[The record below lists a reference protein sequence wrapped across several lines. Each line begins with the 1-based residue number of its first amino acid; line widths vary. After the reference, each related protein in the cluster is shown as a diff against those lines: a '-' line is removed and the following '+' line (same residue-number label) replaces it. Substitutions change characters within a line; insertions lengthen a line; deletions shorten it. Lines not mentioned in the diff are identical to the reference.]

1 MKRFTKICLILAA
14 VLTAL
19 GMIGVGVGFLLGA
32 KPEQL
37 AGNLSYTAPSLSR
50 SHGQNKDSNSGD
62 SSEYTYD
69 SAIRRLELDVHYAS
83 VTIGTSEDD
92 HISVKARNAGK
103 YFKESVEDGDMLVL
117 EDERPKGKATLE
129 LEILLPDRV
138 LEEMELDLGAAELTA
153 DRLQAR
159 QFSLDIGAGAGTIQS
174 LLTSEDASLDI
185 DVGELTIGYFDG
197 SDLELDCGTGQLSI
211 TVAGRNRII
220 IMTWNA
226 ASAPLISVVP
236 AIPASL
242 LPTLWTT
249 GRRGLSAQ
257 TAVWGQFLS
266 GLPGSSLPAMISRPG
281 IPVLNYNCCVW
292 CFDE

>member
-138 LEEMELDLGAAELTA
+138 LEEMELDLG
-153 DRLQAR
+153 R
-159 QFSLDIGAGAGTIQS
+159 
-174 LLTSEDASLDI
+174 
-185 DVGELTIGYFDG
+185 
-197 SDLELDCGTGQLSI
+197 CGTD
-211 TVAGRNRII
+211 GR
-220 IMTWNA
+220 
-226 ASAPLISVVP
+226 
-236 AIPASL
+236 PASGAAVF
-242 LPTLWTT
+242 P
-249 GRRGLSAQ
+249 GYRRWSRHYPVSADFGGC
-257 TAVWGQFLS
+257 V
-266 GLPGSSLPAMISRPG
+266 SRYRCG
-281 IPVLNYNCCVW
+281 GTDHWI
-292 CFDE
+292 F

>member
-69 SAIRRLELDVHYAS
+69 SAIRKLELDVHYAS

-103 YFKESVEDGDMLVL
+103 YFKETVEDGDMLVL

-197 SDLELDCGTGQLSI
+197 SDLELDCDTGQLSI
-211 TVAGRNRII
+211 TVAGEEQDYNYDLECGIGSI
-220 IMTWNA
+220 DMGGSSYSGLSSSHSVGNGA
-226 ASAPLISVVP
+226 ARTISADCGMGAISLRF
-236 AIPASL
+236 AGEQPASHDHDIE
-242 LPTLWTT
+242 T
-249 GRRGLSAQ
+249 GH
-257 TAVWGQFLS
+257 S
-266 GLPGSSLPAMISRPG
+266 GSEL
-281 IPVLNYNCCVW
+281 
-292 CFDE
+292 

>member
-50 SHGQNKDSNSGD
+50 SHGQNKDSNSSD

-103 YFKESVEDGDMLVL
+103 YFKETVEDGDMLVL

-211 TVAGRNRII
+211 TVAGEEQVYNYDLECGIGSI
-220 IMTWNA
+220 DIGGSSYSGLSSSHSVDNGA
-226 ASAPLISVVP
+226 ARTISADCGMGAISLRF
-236 AIPASL
+236 AGEQPASHDIE
-242 LPTLWTT
+242 T
-249 GRRGLSAQ
+249 GH
-257 TAVWGQFLS
+257 S
-266 GLPGSSLPAMISRPG
+266 GSEL
-281 IPVLNYNCCVW
+281 
-292 CFDE
+292 

>member
-37 AGNLSYTAPSLSR
+37 AGNLSYTTPSLSR
-50 SHGQNKDSNSGD
+50 SHGQNKDSNSSD

-69 SAIRRLELDVHYAS
+69 SAIRRLELDVNYAS

-103 YFKESVEDGDMLVL
+103 YFKETVEDGDMLVL

-138 LEEMELDLGAAELTA
+138 LEEMDLDLGAAELTA

-197 SDLELDCGTGQLSI
+197 SDLELDCDTGQLNI
-211 TVAGRNRII
+211 TVAGEEQDYNYDLECGIGSI
-220 IMTWNA
+220 DIGGSSYSGLSSSHSVDNGA
-226 ASAPLISVVP
+226 ARTISADCGMGAISLRF
-236 AIPASL
+236 AGEQPASHDHDIE
-242 LPTLWTT
+242 T
-249 GRRGLSAQ
+249 GH
-257 TAVWGQFLS
+257 S
-266 GLPGSSLPAMISRPG
+266 GSEL
-281 IPVLNYNCCVW
+281 
-292 CFDE
+292 

>member
-50 SHGQNKDSNSGD
+50 SHGQNIDSNSGD

-197 SDLELDCGTGQLSI
+197 SDLELDCGTEQLSI
-211 TVAGRNRII
+211 TVAGEEQDYNYDLECGIGSIDIGGSSYSGLSSSHSVDNGAARII
-220 IMTWNA
+220 
-226 ASAPLISVVP
+226 SADCGMGAISLRF
-236 AIPASL
+236 AGEQPASHDIE
-242 LPTLWTT
+242 T
-249 GRRGLSAQ
+249 GH
-257 TAVWGQFLS
+257 S
-266 GLPGSSLPAMISRPG
+266 GSEL
-281 IPVLNYNCCVW
+281 
-292 CFDE
+292 

>member
-50 SHGQNKDSNSGD
+50 SHGQNIDSNSGD

-92 HISVKARNAGK
+92 HISVKPGMPGSILRNRWRTAICW
-103 YFKESVEDGDMLVL
+103 FWRMNV
-117 EDERPKGKATLE
+117 PKGRPPWNWRFCFRTACWRKW
-129 LEILLPDRV
+129 IWIWV
-138 LEEMELDLGAAELTA
+138 LRNSRPT
-153 DRLQAR
+153 RLQAR

-197 SDLELDCGTGQLSI
+197 SDLELDCDTGQLSI
-211 TVAGRNRII
+211 TVAGGG
-220 IMTWNA
+220 
-226 ASAPLISVVP
+226 
-236 AIPASL
+236 
-242 LPTLWTT
+242 T
-249 GRRGLSAQ
+249 GL
-257 TAVWGQFLS
+257 
-266 GLPGSSLPAMISRPG
+266 
-281 IPVLNYNCCVW
+281 
-292 CFDE
+292 

>member
-69 SAIRRLELDVHYAS
+69 SAIRRLELDVNYAS

-103 YFKESVEDGDMLVL
+103 YFKDTVEDGDMLVL

-138 LEEMELDLGAAELTA
+138 LEEMDLDLGAAELTA

-211 TVAGRNRII
+211 TVAGEEQGYNNDLECGIGSI
-220 IMTWNA
+220 DIGGSSYSGLSSSHSVDNGA
-226 ASAPLISVVP
+226 ARTISADCGMGAISLRF
-236 AIPASL
+236 AGEQPASHDIE
-242 LPTLWTT
+242 T
-249 GRRGLSAQ
+249 GH
-257 TAVWGQFLS
+257 S
-266 GLPGSSLPAMISRPG
+266 GSEL
-281 IPVLNYNCCVW
+281 
-292 CFDE
+292 

>member
-37 AGNLSYTAPSLSR
+37 ARNLSYTAPSLSR

-159 QFSLDIGAGAGTIQS
+159 QFSLDIGAGVGTIQS

-197 SDLELDCGTGQLSI
+197 SDLELDCDTGQLSI
-211 TVAGRNRII
+211 TVAGEEQDYNYDLECGIGSI
-220 IMTWNA
+220 DIGGSSYSGLSSSHSVDNGA
-226 ASAPLISVVP
+226 ARTISADCGMGAISLRF
-236 AIPASL
+236 AGEQPASHDIE
-242 LPTLWTT
+242 T
-249 GRRGLSAQ
+249 GH
-257 TAVWGQFLS
+257 S
-266 GLPGSSLPAMISRPG
+266 GSEL
-281 IPVLNYNCCVW
+281 
-292 CFDE
+292 

>member
-50 SHGQNKDSNSGD
+50 SHGQNKDSNSSD

-103 YFKESVEDGDMLVL
+103 YFKETVEDGDMLVL

-211 TVAGRNRII
+211 TVAGEEQGYNYDLECGIGSI
-220 IMTWNA
+220 DIGGSSYSGLSSSHSVGNGA
-226 ASAPLISVVP
+226 ARTISADCGMGAISLRF
-236 AIPASL
+236 AGEQPASHDIE
-242 LPTLWTT
+242 T
-249 GRRGLSAQ
+249 GH
-257 TAVWGQFLS
+257 S
-266 GLPGSSLPAMISRPG
+266 GSEL
-281 IPVLNYNCCVW
+281 
-292 CFDE
+292 

>member
-69 SAIRRLELDVHYAS
+69 SAIRRLELDVNYAS

-103 YFKESVEDGDMLVL
+103 YFKETVEDGDMLVL

-138 LEEMELDLGAAELTA
+138 LEEMDLDLGAAELTA

-211 TVAGRNRII
+211 TVAGEEQGYNNDLECGIGSI
-220 IMTWNA
+220 DIGGSSYSGLSSSHSVDNGA
-226 ASAPLISVVP
+226 ARTISADCGMGAISLRF
-236 AIPASL
+236 AGEQPASHDIE
-242 LPTLWTT
+242 T
-249 GRRGLSAQ
+249 GH
-257 TAVWGQFLS
+257 S
-266 GLPGSSLPAMISRPG
+266 GSEL
-281 IPVLNYNCCVW
+281 
-292 CFDE
+292 